1 LLKIITILLLT
12 IFFICGNA
20 FSQDTEN
27 IIKYRKNIMKALGNH
42 ISIIASNLK
51 GKVEINSDILPHSKA
66 LFITLA
72 AIDINKTFPE
82 GTSNSS
88 GLNTKSLPNI
98 WQEKKTFE
106 ESMSNSTQKA
116 KDLVTAAE
124 SNDKKA
130 IGKALGA
137 LGKTCGSCH
146 NKFREKKN

>member
-1 LLKIITILLLT
+1 MLKIITIFLLG
-12 IFFICGNA
+12 ICFFCGNA
-20 FSQDTEN
+20 FSQDAEN
-27 IIKYRKNIMKALGNH
+27 IIKYRKYIMKALGNH

-98 WQEKKTFE
+98 WQEKQSFE
-106 ESMSNSTQKA
+106 KSMLDSTQKA
-116 KDLVTAAE
+116 KDLVVVAE
-124 SNDKKA
+124 SNDRKA

>member
-1 LLKIITILLLT
+1 MLKIITILLLT
-12 IFFICGNA
+12 ICFICGNA
-20 FSQDTEN
+20 FSQDAEN

-72 AIDINKTFPE
+72 SIDINKTFPE
-82 GTSNSS
+82 GTSNNS

-98 WQEKKTFE
+98 WQEKKLFE
-106 ESMSNSTQKA
+106 ESMINSTQKA
-116 KDLVTAAE
+116 EDLVAAAE
-124 SNDKKA
+124 NNDKKA

-137 LGKTCGSCH
+137 LGKTCGNCH